1 MPVKMILES
10 AINSIIVNS
19 SLDSQVTQG
28 IKWVLEI
35 MVKIEITTAITRI
48 DKTNS
53 VLEELKMI
61 VSVMILRIRV
71 CVHSPKIET
80 IFFENKQ
87 LLFFY
92 KTEEKIRGIEIR
104 IY

>member
-1 MPVKMILES
+1 MLARMILES
-10 AINSIIVNS
+10 AINFIIVNS
-19 SLDSQVTQG
+19 KPGSQVTQD

-35 MVKIEITTAITRI
+35 MVTIEITTAITQI
-48 DKTNS
+48 DKINS
-53 VLEELKMI
+53 GLEELKTI

-80 IFFENKQ
+80 TFYGNKQ

-92 KTEEKIRGIEIR
+92 KTEEMIKGIVIR
-104 IY
+104 IC